1 MTTLQNNLKKKLTKI
16 KKSSKIIKPLELIE
30 EGTPQNAKDKKL
42 AMFGYTKEKRL
53 ENIER
58 RGEIVKAVE
67 KVVTNF
73 SKSELTELSKASGLS
88 IKAVKS
94 IVSNKKSFKQ
104 WKARQSRGI
113 DLVGLSALSKLIRT
127 VSEGRVSPY
136 QAGLLFQMLRGQIIR
151 EAKNTNPTTS
161 ISIGDNRRVN
171 VYYPNFTQKDK
182 QTEFNTAPKDPK
194 TL

>member
-1 MTTLQNNLKKKLTKI
+1 MNTLENNLKKKLKQVKKTAKI
-16 KKSSKIIKPLELIE
+16 PELVKIE
-30 EGTPQNAKDKKL
+30 ETKNPTDKKI

-113 DLVGLSALSKLIRT
+113 DLVGLSALAKLIRT

-151 EAKNTNPTTS
+151 EPKNTNPTTS

-182 QTEFNTAPKDPK
+182 QTEFNTAPKTPE